1 MALIQINKNPSSRD
15 LNWFGILFAAFFGL
29 VGWLAWRRFGSE
41 RAALVLWGIGVV
53 LPVIYYAIP
62 GLRRPIYLAW
72 MYLAFPIGLV
82 VSYVV
87 LALVYFA
94 VFAPVGLIMR
104 LVRHDPLQRAFDSA
118 RKTYWVEHRTGGPK
132 SRYFS
137 QY

>member
-15 LNWFGILFAAFFGL
+15 LNWFGILFAVFFGL
-29 VGWLAWRRFGSE
+29 VGLLARHRYGSE
-41 RAALVLWGIGVV
+41 RVALVLWTIGVV
-53 LPVIYYAIP
+53 VPAIYYAIP
-62 GLRRPIYLAW
+62 GLRRPIFLAW

-82 VSYVV
+82 VSYVM
-87 LALVYFA
+87 LALIYFA

-104 LVRHDPLQRAFDSA
+104 LVRYDPLQRAFDPA
-118 RKTYWVEHRTGGPK
+118 RKTYWVDHRTGGQP

>member
-41 RAALVLWGIGVV
+41 RTALVLWGIGVV
-53 LPVIYYAIP
+53 IPAIYYASP

-72 MYLAFPIGLV
+72 LYLAFPIGVV

-87 LALVYFA
+87 LAFVYFA

-118 RKTYWVEHRTGGPK
+118 RKTYWVEHRTGGQT